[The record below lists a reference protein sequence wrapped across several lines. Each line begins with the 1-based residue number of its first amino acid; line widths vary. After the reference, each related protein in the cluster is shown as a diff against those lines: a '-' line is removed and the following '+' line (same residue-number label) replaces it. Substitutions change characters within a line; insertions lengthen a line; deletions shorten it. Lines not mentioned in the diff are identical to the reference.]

1 MAPRHNETFIPQV
14 VALAQ
19 ETATNHSRS
28 PVEPNQDVVSQGHQE
43 QISLFPFTQ
52 NQLHQRWRLPSI
64 AYFMSR
70 ANRFHMISAL
80 ILPTFSSCEN
90 LVEWKE
96 IPVRITSSLSPRTSP
111 GGLEL
116 QQTTDV
122 QEDVLAKSHY
132 PIIPHPPSII
142 PITGW
147 IRAERW
153 RGGVENEKNEWIQ
166 EEMAQLR
173 GESAWRRQNI
183 CPKICYAYRFP
194 VLCLNAMP
202 IV

>member
-19 ETATNHSRS
+19 ETATNHSHS
-28 PVEPNQDVVSQGHQE
+28 PAEPNQDVVSQGHQE

-52 NQLHQRWRLPSI
+52 NQLYQRWRLPSI

-96 IPVRITSSLSPRTSP
+96 IPVRITSPPSPRAP
-111 GGLEL
+111 GLEL

-122 QEDVLAKSHY
+122 QEDVLAESHY
-132 PIIPHPPSII
+132 PIIPHPSSII
-142 PITGW
+142 PKTGW

-153 RGGVENEKNEWIQ
+153 GGGRLKMRKMNGTRKRRHSWEENQ
-166 EEMAQLR
+166 H
-173 GESAWRRQNI
+173 
-183 CPKICYAYRFP
+183 
-194 VLCLNAMP
+194 
-202 IV
+202 